1 MCVDDLPFLK
11 NGDFPYGKV
20 FDYRRV
26 SFHPSDLLN
35 TPQKKTWFKLVNRLF
50 TYGGF
55 LSHRGI
61 YPEIIHVMVATRQ
74 TLQRVAVGDWYR
86 EDLIYS

>member
-61 YPEIIHVMVATRQ
+61 YPEIIHVNGNFPYKPSSYWGTPIP
-74 TLQRVAVGDWYR
+74 GNPH
-86 EDLIYS
+86 